1 MNPTDSLLTFTP
13 GALAQP
19 LLFAVVVAGLLLL
32 ARGLLTPH
40 LARIGLRN
48 APRRL
53 LRAALIVAGLMLA
66 TTFVAS
72 SLAVDDTIS
81 LAVRTVA
88 VYNLGRVDE
97 DVVGGSGALGLF
109 PERVGDSVATTL
121 RNNPKVAGVAETLVN
136 SNTLVADD
144 TARETRGDVAAM
156 GMDPANAGVFG
167 ALRDTANGAPR
178 PLQALA
184 PQDVYLNASLA
195 GALNAHTGDTVS
207 LYSIS
212 WPGQRYQFHVRAVVA
227 GGPLGDPP
235 ALIMPLGALQ
245 QAMGEQN
252 VINHVYV
259 ANAGDGLSGAQYSDD
274 IANTLDYRLPGD
286 VHVNE
291 VKENGIRFA
300 LRAQQLFGRIL
311 TLYSLFAFAIG
322 LLLIFLIFTLL
333 AAERRSELGMARA
346 LGMRRGHVIWMLLF
360 EGSAYDVAAAAIG
373 VVAGAGL
380 GALILYGISPT
391 LKRIGFPA
399 QLDLSPVSMFVAFGS
414 GLLFTLLTIAVAAW
428 TVSHMTIAAALRD
441 LPEPPSAAPSLLA
454 LGRAAVSPP
463 RPFLREVARAWAA
476 LLWALI
482 ARGPIPIVIGY
493 LLLERGVARQDALF
507 FSLGLSLTVT
517 GCALFARDAVLWLLA
532 LRLRDEPLR
541 ALSVLA
547 RARLLSERLCALAIG
562 ATLALYWSLP
572 FDALVGVFGLPRFTG
587 GIEIFF
593 IAGVMM
599 IFGAVLA
606 IAPNLD
612 ALLTPLRWLG
622 DGVGRLRHI
631 SRIALVYPAQQRF
644 RTGIGLALFSL
655 VVFTMVVMDC
665 IAASTTASYDNL
677 PAQAANYDMVGQPLF
692 TPLHGLPDTLAQIR
706 RANPAAAGNI
716 SAAGEATPLALGIVQ
731 PGAAR
736 AGWRFYPASEAQ
748 GSLLDGVGF
757 SLAARAPGFTS
768 DAQVWGAVR
777 DHPGDVVIDSGAL
790 SAEDNAILGLTPAPA
805 ATATQFTGPPIAPGL
820 PGSSNF
826 ESLAGQQAER
836 DAATGGSGAEG
847 LALYSALLNDQF
859 GLHDYTL
866 HLTGVATGRGS
877 IAPTTLWV
885 ADLRGSPP
893 TRLNVV
899 GIVENSR
906 GLSYGLMGS
915 PQTFAPVEQ
924 GRPALGSD
932 FYYFKFAPTVDAH
945 AAGLEI
951 GSALI
956 ANGFETTDL
965 QAALLNA
972 NGARVFIS
980 RALVG
985 LVGLTLLV
993 GMAALA
999 VTGSRAVVERR
1010 QQIGM
1015 LRALGFHRAHVQ
1027 AIFLIES
1034 LLVGAT
1040 GVALGLALG
1049 LVLCRNIFAVDFFE
1063 QFQSRLSLLVP
1074 WRDLAIICGAALA
1087 ASLCAAALPAWQAGR
1102 IAPADA
1108 LRYE

>member
-1 MNPTDSLLTFTP
+1 MKPTDSLLTFTP

-19 LLFAVVVAGLLLL
+19 LLFAVAVAGLLLL
-32 ARGLLTPH
+32 ARGLLAPH

-53 LRAALIVAGLMLA
+53 LRAALIVMGLMLA

-72 SLAVDDTIS
+72 SLAVDDTIT

-97 DVVGGSGALGLF
+97 DIVGGDGALGVF
-109 PERVGDSVATTL
+109 PERVGDMAALAL
-121 RNNPKVAGVAETLVN
+121 RNNPQVAGAASTLVN
-136 SNTLVADD
+136 PNTLVADE
-144 TARETRGDVAAM
+144 TARETRGDVAAL
-156 GMDPANAGVFG
+156 GMDPANTGVLG
-167 ALRDTANGAPR
+167 ALTDTTSGAPR

-184 PQDVYLNASLA
+184 AQDVYLNSSLA
-195 GALNAHTGDTVS
+195 HALNAHAGDTLS

-212 WPGQRYQFHVRAVVA
+212 WPGRRYQFHVRAIVA

-235 ALIMPLGALQ
+235 ALIMPLDALQ
-245 QAMGEQN
+245 QATGTPN
-252 VINHVYV
+252 AINHVYV

-274 IANTLDYRLPGD
+274 IAHALEFRLPGD
-286 VHVNE
+286 VHINE
-291 VKENGIRFA
+291 VKQNGIRFA
-300 LRAQQLFGRIL
+300 VRAQQLFGRIL

-373 VVAGAGL
+373 VLAGAGL

-391 LKRIGFPA
+391 LKRIGFPI

-441 LPEPPSAAPSLLA
+441 LPEPPNAAPSLLA
-454 LGRAAVSPP
+454 LGRATVSS
-463 RPFLREVARAWAA
+463 RRLGALIQAWGA
-476 LLWALI
+476 LLWALV
-482 ARGPIPIVIGY
+482 ARGLIPIVIGY
-493 LLLERGVARQDALF
+493 LLLERGVARQDALL
-507 FSLGLSLTVT
+507 FSVGLSLTVT
-517 GCALFARDAVLWLLA
+517 GGALLARDATLWLLA
-532 LRLRDEPLR
+532 LRLRADPRR
-541 ALSVLA
+541 ALAVLA
-547 RARLLSERLCALAIG
+547 RARLLSERLCALVIG

-612 ALLTPLRWLG
+612 ALLAPLRWLG
-622 DGVGRLRHI
+622 NGVGRLHHI

-665 IAASTTASYDNL
+665 IAASTTSTYDNL
-677 PAQAANYDMVGQPLF
+677 PAQAANYDIVGQPLF
-692 TPLHGLPDTLAQIR
+692 TPLHGMQDALAQIR
-706 RANPAAAGNI
+706 RSNPAVASSI
-716 SAAGEATPLALGIVQ
+716 SAAGEATPLALGVVQ

-736 AGWRFYPASEAQ
+736 AGWRFYPTSELQ

-757 SLAARAPGFTS
+757 SLAARASGFTS
-768 DAQVWGAVR
+768 DAQVWNAVR
-777 DHPGDVVIDSGAL
+777 GHPGDVVIDSSAL
-790 SAEDNAILGLTPAPA
+790 SAVDTATLGLTPAPA

-836 DAATGGSGAEG
+836 DAATAGPSTEG
-847 LALYSALLNDQF
+847 LALFSAVLNDQF
-859 GLHDYTL
+859 ALHDFAL
-866 HLTGVATGRGS
+866 RLSGVALGPGS

-885 ADLRGSPP
+885 ADLRGGPP
-893 TRLNVV
+893 TPLRVI

-932 FYYFKFAPTVDAH
+932 FYYFKFAPATDAQ
-945 AAGLEI
+945 AAGLAI

-1015 LRALGFHRAHVQ
+1015 LRALGFHRSHVQ
-1027 AIFLIES
+1027 IIFLIES

-1063 QFQSRLSLLVP
+1063 QFQSGLTLLVP
-1074 WRDLAIICGAALA
+1074 WRDLSIICGAALA